1 MAITWNTPAGDL
13 RELEERITVDIQL
26 DATTDL
32 DETITF
38 EVISGK
44 LPKGLQLIGN
54 SIKGTPGEVTKQTI
68 SRFVVRASDSADEKD
83 RTFKIVVNGS
93 DVPEWVTQGGF
104 LQVGDGEAYFVLDD
118 DIVDFQL
125 QARDNDVVAGD
136 VLEYY
141 LVPNSGELP
150 PGLTLSKSGRIS
162 GITKPI
168 YAQAYNVRPI
178 GAYDSESYDTTGLDI
193 ARNNSTGFD
202 SYFYDDTK
210 YDYSEIGVTPKKLS
224 RIYTFTVAVTDG
236 VNNIGR
242 TFKIYVVTE
251 DFLQAD
257 NNIVQVDT
265 NLFQADA
272 SKNRQP
278 LWITDP
284 KLGRFRANNY
294 VTLVLDVYDP
304 PSLSGTI
311 IYYLLSTND
320 DGTPS
325 VIPPGLVLDSTT
337 GELAGRVPYQAAIT
351 KKYKFTVQ
359 AVNFPFVLSNS
370 TYNLVGSW
378 DSRTNYAANDA
389 IKLNNLIY
397 IAKEDNR
404 GKIPGEDN
412 VWRLGVSTAERTFE
426 VDIVGEIESAI
437 EWNTPS
443 DLGEIK
449 PNQPSTKSVEATSL
463 MYGGRVQY
471 SIEQGSLPPGLE
483 FLPSGIIQ
491 GKVTQFADSDNDGLT
506 RFYEQDS
513 AGEDSSSRSQDFT
526 GTFDGDTTSFDK
538 KFTFTVKAQDAAS
551 FSESEREFTLTV
563 VADQEKTFANIYMR
577 ALQKKEKRLEWF
589 NFITDATVF
598 KPDDLYR
605 YGDKNFGIQT
615 DLQALLF
622 AGIESRDAVKYV
634 QAASR
639 NHFNKRLLFGDIKVA
654 KGKDVDTQE
663 VLYEVIYVDIIDNLE
678 KNGQSI
684 SNTVELSDTINSP
697 VLVSYQG
704 ITIDSNIPLVSDSD
718 VQRVFPNSI
727 DNMRDRIED
736 VGERDREFL
745 PLWMRSIQDNQEAE
759 LGYTKALVL
768 CYAKPG
774 RSSAILSRI
783 KDKNYDFK
791 KLDFTADRY
800 LIDIV
805 SGEIQDTYIKFPQQ
819 GQTNHTNSSSVS
831 QNIKPP
837 FRVIASGF

>member
-284 KLGRFRANNY
+284 KLGRFRANN
-294 VTLVLDVYDP
+294 
-304 PSLSGTI
+304 
-311 IYYLLSTND
+311 
-320 DGTPS
+320 
-325 VIPPGLVLDSTT
+325 
-337 GELAGRVPYQAAIT
+337 
-351 KKYKFTVQ
+351 
-359 AVNFPFVLSNS
+359 
-370 TYNLVGSW
+370 
-378 DSRTNYAANDA
+378 
-389 IKLNNLIY
+389 
-397 IAKEDNR
+397 
-404 GKIPGEDN
+404 
-412 VWRLGVSTAERTFE
+412 
-426 VDIVGEIESAI
+426 
-437 EWNTPS
+437 
-443 DLGEIK
+443 
-449 PNQPSTKSVEATSL
+449 
-463 MYGGRVQY
+463 
-471 SIEQGSLPPGLE
+471 
-483 FLPSGIIQ
+483 
-491 GKVTQFADSDNDGLT
+491 
-506 RFYEQDS
+506 
-513 AGEDSSSRSQDFT
+513 
-526 GTFDGDTTSFDK
+526 
-538 KFTFTVKAQDAAS
+538 
-551 FSESEREFTLTV
+551 
-563 VADQEKTFANIYMR
+563 
-577 ALQKKEKRLEWF
+577 
-589 NFITDATVF
+589 
-598 KPDDLYR
+598 
-605 YGDKNFGIQT
+605 
-615 DLQALLF
+615 
-622 AGIESRDAVKYV
+622 
-634 QAASR
+634 
-639 NHFNKRLLFGDIKVA
+639 
-654 KGKDVDTQE
+654 
-663 VLYEVIYVDIIDNLE
+663 
-678 KNGQSI
+678 
-684 SNTVELSDTINSP
+684 
-697 VLVSYQG
+697 
-704 ITIDSNIPLVSDSD
+704 
-718 VQRVFPNSI
+718 
-727 DNMRDRIED
+727 
-736 VGERDREFL
+736 
-745 PLWMRSIQDNQEAE
+745 
-759 LGYTKALVL
+759 
-768 CYAKPG
+768 
-774 RSSAILSRI
+774 
-783 KDKNYDFK
+783 
-791 KLDFTADRY
+791 
-800 LIDIV
+800 
-805 SGEIQDTYIKFPQQ
+805 
-819 GQTNHTNSSSVS
+819 
-831 QNIKPP
+831 
-837 FRVIASGF
+837 